1 MKRVVALL
9 IALMILTLLTGCG
22 AEMNEDDETL
32 LSNIETNAQTPIII
46 YEDEILVASYLGLSD
61 VAGQIGMSFILEN
74 KSDEEIMVLPLNSS
88 VNDVMV
94 QFVSGMPAIIQPGK
108 TFSQI
113 WMANPQVVGVS
124 DSSEVKEIEF
134 TLNFGDSETEIIT
147 INP

>member
-22 AEMNEDDETL
+22 AEMNDDDEIL